1 MGYTIERM
9 YFPSQQVREWTSSAE
24 QITRSTKVS
33 TIPRR
38 LRKLNAMHLSD
49 IAVDLPTEARER
61 ALRTIANL
69 EG

>member
-1 MGYTIERM
+1 MGYTIEPM
-9 YFPSQQVREWTSSAE
+9 YFSSQSAREWTSNAE

-33 TIPRR
+33 TIQRR
-38 LRKLNAMHLSD
+38 LRKLNAQHLAD
-49 IAVDLPTEARER
+49 IAVDLPDEARQR

>member
-1 MGYTIERM
+1 MAYTIEKI
-9 YFPSQQVREWTSSAE
+9 YFPGQQVREWTRSAE

-38 LRKLNAMHLSD
+38 LRKLNAMYLSD

-61 ALRTIANL
+61 ALRTIENL